1 MLMNRRAFLAGSAAL
16 GPGVPAMAQTP
27 VDIAGFGLVANA
39 DGDQSAALQKAVD
52 RAANLGLPLLLPGGV
67 YRVGNILLP
76 AGSAL
81 DGVPGATI
89 LVLTGEGPILS
100 VEDARNVYID
110 GVTLDGGG
118 GALTDAQGGLLRVA
132 RSSAVSVTRCTI
144 VNSRQNG
151 VAIEDSALRMDGCEI
166 SGAELS
172 GLFSLN
178 SLGLMLSGNRIHAC
192 NNGGVR
198 IWRSEAGSDG
208 SIISG
213 NSISDIG
220 TSGGGN
226 GQNGNGVNIFRA
238 DDVIVADNHFANCA
252 FSAVRVNAGKNTQ
265 VTGNTCLASGEVA
278 IFSEFEFSGSV
289 IANNIVD
296 GAAAGISMTNL
307 DAGGALAVCSG
318 NIVRNISERS
328 AVNPDTSPYGIYAE
342 AESVVTGNVVENV
355 PGIGIGA
362 GHGPFLRNV
371 MITGNVIRAVKFG
384 IAVTVAEQPEDVRID
399 GNMIS
404 GVTGY
409 AIVGLKWDEIAST
422 SLVADAGQYR
432 HVHLGENTVVD

>member
-1 MLMNRRAFLAGSAAL
+1 MNRRAFLAGSAAL
-16 GPGVPAMAQTP
+16 GLAVPAVAQTP
-27 VDIAGFGLVANA
+27 VDIAGFGLVPNA
-39 DGDQSAALQKAVD
+39 DSDQSAALQKAVD
-52 RAANLGLPLLLPGGV
+52 AAAGLGLPLLLPAGI
-67 YRVGNILLP
+67 YRVGNVVLP

-81 DGVPGATI
+81 NGVPGATI
-89 LVLTGEGPILS
+89 LALAGEGPILS
-100 VEDARNVYID
+100 VVDARNVSID
-110 GVTLDGGG
+110 GVTLDGGA
-118 GALTDAQGGLLRVA
+118 GALSEEQGGLLRVA

-144 VNSRQNG
+144 VNSRQNC

-178 SLGLMLSGNRIHAC
+178 SRGLMLSGNRIHAC

-220 TSGGGN
+220 TRGGGN

-252 FSAVRVNAGKNTQ
+252 FSAVRINAGKNTH

-342 AESVVTGNVVENV
+342 AEAVVTGNVVENV

-384 IAVTVAEQPEDVRID
+384 IAVTVAEQPGDVRID

-404 GVTGY
+404 GVTGH
-409 AIVGLKWDEIAST
+409 AMVGMKWDEMAST
-422 SLVADAGQYR
+422 DLVADSDRYR
-432 HVHLGENTVVD
+432 HVHLGDNTVVD

>member
-1 MLMNRRAFLAGSAAL
+1 
-16 GPGVPAMAQTP
+16 
-27 VDIAGFGLVANA
+27 
-39 DGDQSAALQKAVD
+39 
-52 RAANLGLPLLLPGGV
+52 
-67 YRVGNILLP
+67 
-76 AGSAL
+76 
-81 DGVPGATI
+81 
-89 LVLTGEGPILS
+89 
-100 VEDARNVYID
+100 
-110 GVTLDGGG
+110 
-118 GALTDAQGGLLRVA
+118 
-132 RSSAVSVTRCTI
+132 
-144 VNSRQNG
+144 
-151 VAIEDSALRMDGCEI
+151 
-166 SGAELS
+166 
-172 GLFSLN
+172 
-178 SLGLMLSGNRIHAC
+178 MLSGNRIHAC

-220 TSGGGN
+220 TRGGN

-252 FSAVRVNAGKNTQ
+252 FSAVRINAGKNTH

-342 AESVVTGNVVENV
+342 AEAVVTGNVIENV

-384 IAVTVAEQPEDVRID
+384 IAVTVAEQPGDVRID

-404 GVTGY
+404 GVTGH
-409 AIVGLKWDEIAST
+409 AMVGMKWDEMAST
-422 SLVADAGQYR
+422 DLVADSDRYR
-432 HVHLGENTVVD
+432 HVHLGDNTVVD